1 MSNYIKPSS
10 WRRGRK
16 VRILD
21 PTFGL
26 DGKIGVIQHATDK
39 KVYVRVTHSKKP
51 GDLDELVYPD
61 PANQLRL
68 I

>member
-1 MSNYIKPSS
+1 MSGFIKPSS
-10 WRRGRK
+10 WKKGRR

-21 PTFGL
+21 PAFGL
-26 DGKIGVIQHATDK
+26 EGKKGTIEHVGQS
-39 KVYVRVTHSKKP
+39 KVYVRVVHSKKP
-51 GDLDELVYPD
+51 GDLDEVAYPD